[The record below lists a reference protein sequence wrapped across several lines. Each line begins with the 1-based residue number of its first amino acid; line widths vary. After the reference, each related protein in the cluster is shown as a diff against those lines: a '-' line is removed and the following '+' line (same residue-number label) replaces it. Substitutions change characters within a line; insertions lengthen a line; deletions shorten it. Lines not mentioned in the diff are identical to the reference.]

1 VTHRLGDPL
10 ARLSTQS
17 LGLRRP
23 LVAVLVSLDP
33 LVLAGGHSFESDLI
47 EVAGAESLTHASGLW
62 RVPARVDEIR
72 ARRPELVLVA
82 MPAIPAAHAQA
93 AVRTWFD
100 PIPVAFV
107 ALDPDAVLDG
117 SLEAAQAIRAAV
129 AARE

>member
-1 VTHRLGDPL
+1 
-10 ARLSTQS
+10 
-17 LGLRRP
+17 
-23 LVAVLVSLDP
+23 
-33 LVLAGGHSFESDLI
+33 
-47 EVAGAESLTHASGLW
+47 
-62 RVPARVDEIR
+62 
-72 ARRPELVLVA
+72 

-107 ALDPDAVLDG
+107 ALDPDAVWLDG